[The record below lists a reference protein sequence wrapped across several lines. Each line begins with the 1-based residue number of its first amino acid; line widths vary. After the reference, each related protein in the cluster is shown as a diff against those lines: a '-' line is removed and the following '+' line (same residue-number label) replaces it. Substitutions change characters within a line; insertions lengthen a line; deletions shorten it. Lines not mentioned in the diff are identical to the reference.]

1 MPQELKMQNFIDE
14 EGRENKQERLS
25 LTRFFL
31 QIYYLRLMQV
41 AYLLRNLNSLV

>member
-1 MPQELKMQNFIDE
+1 
-14 EGRENKQERLS
+14 LS

-41 AYLLRNLNSLV
+41 AYLLRNLNSLVWLMALVTMLE